1 MGQHIQFIALKGTH
15 MGDCS
20 WVEEVIKGETE
31 NILRMLSWCR
41 YDNYVPQTY
50 SKETVKEQS
59 TSGLNSTFYKDHL
72 VSHNSNLV

>member
-31 NILRMLSWCR
+31 NILCMLSWCR
-41 YDNYVPQTY
+41 YNVYPQTY
-50 SKETVKEQS
+50 SKVTVKEQS
-59 TSGLNSTFYKDHL
+59 ISGLNSTFYKHHL